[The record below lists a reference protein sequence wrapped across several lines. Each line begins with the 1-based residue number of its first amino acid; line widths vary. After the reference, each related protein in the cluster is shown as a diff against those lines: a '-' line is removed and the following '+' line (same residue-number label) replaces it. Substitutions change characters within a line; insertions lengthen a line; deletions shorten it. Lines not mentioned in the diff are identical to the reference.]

1 MRVIGRGTKTLM
13 LGHGFGCDQTMWR
26 QVTPAFD
33 TEYRIVL
40 FDHMGS
46 GLSDTSVFSGARY
59 ATLHGYARDVV
70 DIIDEMKL
78 EEIHF
83 VGHSVSSMIGALATI
98 ARPDKFKSLTMIG
111 PSPCYLN
118 DGDYRGGFERLG
130 LEKLVAD
137 MENNH
142 VVWSATMAPLIVGK
156 HASPMIVAELEACL
170 CRMDPMLAH
179 HFARVIFFSDLR
191 DQLPQVRV
199 PVLVMQCEDDIV
211 VPPFVGEYVQQH
223 IPDARLVMTGTPG
236 HCPHMS
242 SPKDVIREVRAF
254 LESVEKRQVS
264 PDNGNSAEA
273 ASETVFQS

>member
-1 MRVIGRGTKTLM
+1 MGTKTLM

-26 QVTPAFD
+26 QITPAFD
-33 TEYRIVL
+33 AEYRIVL
-40 FDHMGS
+40 FDHAGS
-46 GLSDTSVFSGARY
+46 GLSDTSTFSGTRY

-70 DIIDEMKL
+70 GIIDEMEL

-83 VGHSVSSMIGALATI
+83 VGHSVSSMIGALAAI
-98 ARPDKFKSLTMIG
+98 ARPEKFKSLTMIG

-118 DGDYRGGFERLG
+118 DGGYKGGFDRPG
-130 LEKLVAD
+130 LEKMLAD
-137 MENNH
+137 LEDNH

-156 HASPMIVAELEACL
+156 HASPMLVAELEACL

-191 DQLPQVRV
+191 DQLPQVPV

-211 VPPFVGEYVQQH
+211 VPPFVGEYVQRH
-223 IPDARLVMTGTPG
+223 LPDARLVMTGTPG

-254 LESVEKRQVS
+254 IDSVEKRAASV
-264 PDNGNSAEA
+264 DGDSAEA
-273 ASETVFQS
+273 ADETVCRA